1 MINCFQ
7 TKLGGVIVESSILK
21 SSMILNV
28 GCGLNLS
35 NEEPTLSVNQLV
47 TGLGAP
53 SVSREEYLAHLF
65 NALHS
70 LITSFNAG
78 HKQHV
83 FEEIMI
89 MDKERY
95 MCGGGLIV
103 LP

>member
-1 MINCFQ
+1 
-7 TKLGGVIVESSILK
+7 
-21 SSMILNV
+21 MILNV

-78 HKQHV
+78 QKQHV

-89 MDKERY
+89 MEKNSVYVWRRAYHFAFKLFLLLFFDDEN
-95 MCGGGLIV
+95 
-103 LP
+103 